1 MARTETMSP
10 RYRGLDS
17 WSDADILEA
26 FWEGQ
31 ARAVAAVRPALP
43 AIAAAARS
51 IAERIEPE
59 GRLIYAG
66 AGSSGRQAALDGMEL
81 GATFGWPDNRVVLLL
96 AEGPVMEPGAAGRF
110 EDNEEDGRARMRELR
125 PGRSDV
131 LIAVAASGTTPF
143 TTSVAAAA
151 QHAGA
156 LVVAIANNPDAPLL
170 RQADHAILLQ
180 TGAEI
185 ISGSTRMN
193 AGTAHK
199 AALGLLS
206 SLTMTR
212 LGHVYDGLMVSMR
225 AENTKLRSRA
235 AGIVS
240 EIAGCGPEAAAQALE
255 SCGGRIKPAALVV
268 QGADPAEA
276 ERLLAEAGGN
286 LRLALSKV
294 ARSDKPVLKETLGLG
309 PRASS

>member
-1 MARTETMSP
+1 MVKTETMSP
-10 RYRGLDS
+10 RYRGLDA

-31 ARAVAAVRPALP
+31 ARAIAAVRPALP
-43 AIAAAARS
+43 AIAAAAQA
-51 IAERIEPE
+51 IAERIEPA

-81 GATFGWPDNRVVLLL
+81 GATFGWPDEKVLLVL
-96 AEGPVMEPGAAGRF
+96 AEGPVMKPGAAGRF
-110 EDNEEDGRARMRELR
+110 EDNADDGRKRIRELKL
-125 PGRSDV
+125 GACDV
-131 LIAVAASGTTPF
+131 VITVAASGTTPF
-143 TTSVAAAA
+143 TRAVAEAA
-151 QHAGA
+151 HEAGA
-156 LVVAIANNPDAPLL
+156 LVVAIANNPDAPLF
-170 RQADHAILLQ
+170 RHADHAILLE

-212 LGHVYDGLMVSMR
+212 LGHVHDGLMVSMR
-225 AENTKLRSRA
+225 AENSKLRQRA

-240 EIAGCGPEAAAQALE
+240 GITGCSPDAAAAALQA
-255 SCGGRIKPAALVV
+255 CGGRIKPAALVV
-268 QGADPAEA
+268 QGVDPADA
-276 ERLLAEAGGN
+276 DTILNEAGGN
-286 LRLALSKV
+286 LRVALGRLS
-294 ARSDKPVLKETLGLG
+294 RSE
-309 PRASS
+309 

>member
-1 MARTETMSP
+1 MSP

-31 ARAVAAVRPALP
+31 ARAIAAVRPALASIAKAAG
-43 AIAAAARS
+43 AIAD
-51 IAERIEPE
+51 RIEPD
-59 GRLIYAG
+59 GRLVYAG

-81 GATFGWPDNRVVLLL
+81 GATFGWPDSRVVLLL
-96 AEGPVMEPGAAGRF
+96 AEGPLMEPGAAGRF
-110 EDNEEDGRARMRELR
+110 EDNEADGRERAQALALR
-125 PGRSDV
+125 ASDV
-131 LIAVAASGTTPF
+131 VIVVAASGATPF
-143 TTSVAAAA
+143 TRAVAATA
-151 QHAGA
+151 QEAGA
-156 LVVAIANNPDAPLL
+156 LVVAIANNAEAPLF
-170 RQADHAILLQ
+170 RHADHAILLE

-225 AENTKLRSRA
+225 AENTKLRRRA
-235 AGIVS
+235 AGIVA
-240 EIAGCGPEAAAQALE
+240 EIAGCAPETAEQALQ
-255 SCGGRIKPAALVV
+255 SCSGRIKPAALVV

-276 ERLLAEAGGN
+276 ERLLSQSGGN
-286 LRLALSKV
+286 LRASIAEL
-294 ARSDKPVLKETLGLG
+294 ARSREDRERT
-309 PRASS
+309 RA